1 MVMWA
6 TTATTSCPTTALI
19 LTRLGQEA
27 ISSLHAASM
36 LASKTGAWMVS
47 SPRAFADMILSNRAW
62 LHPVYF
68 GFSDVDKKWRLDA

>member
-19 LTRLGQEA
+19 LTRLGQV
-27 ISSLHAASM
+27 IGSLHTASM
-36 LASKTGAWMVS
+36 LASKTGACLVS
-47 SPRAFADMILSNRAW
+47 SHRAFADMILSNRAW